1 MLGALPFCF
10 VEPLSLKCL
19 KIKCQH
25 WTQDF
30 DPTIKTNRTSTY
42 YFGFHT
48 ELQGYCKI
56 ITKFI
61 LFDAGTIV
69 GRDF

>member
-19 KIKCQH
+19 KIKCYH

-30 DPTIKTNRTSTY
+30 DPTSKQT
-42 YFGFHT
+42 GH
-48 ELQGYCKI
+48 QH
-56 ITKFI
+56 FI
-61 LFDAGTIV
+61 LVFTPSYKV
-69 GRDF
+69 TVK